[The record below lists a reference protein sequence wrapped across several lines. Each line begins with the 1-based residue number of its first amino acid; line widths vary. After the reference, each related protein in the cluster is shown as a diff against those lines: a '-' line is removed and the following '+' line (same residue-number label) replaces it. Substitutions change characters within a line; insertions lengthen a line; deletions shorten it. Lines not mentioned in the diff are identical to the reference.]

1 MTKSSI
7 EIVFG
12 NKHAVNEKI
21 AVIYTDNT
29 KKEIYDIIDMD
40 YDSLKDELKNLYNYN
55 L

>member
-7 EIVFG
+7 EIVSG

-21 AVIYTDNT
+21 AIIYTDDT

-40 YDSLKDELKNLYNYN
+40 YESLKAELKENYNYK